1 MLQCTKPRVDR
12 EEGLKTA
19 PSRSSEF
26 LDEISNVDLL
36 ENIYDDFNQVDYE
49 SDTFF
54 GASGGYEDTSFTT
67 DLSDDLSII
76 QGIIPTAGNSSENE
90 GSGNFRGAL
99 SILDENEELDGSG
112 SRDSSNLL
120 SEQSSRLFS
129 SSPDLLGLNARCSKC
144 LDLKPDHSSI
154 KPRNDLDILPS
165 EDEAALG
172 FLSDSCCFKVASM
185 ETMGCRGQECSFQ
198 RLSLTNLVPL
208 SAMPSRA
215 VSPSLTECA
224 CPFRSG
230 AAIDSFLQPTFD
242 SSLIQRDSITQ
253 SLKTCIAEE
262 LSRELSAEAAAFLS
276 HSLSESAPHL
286 PLPSSGRKL
295 SATTSLD
302 SSASAEQACKT
313 AGSARAF
320 VRPRRA
326 VSYALLEDA
335 YPRGKK
341 RGAGGHQPGKLVTNP
356 LGLACTAC
364 GVLAT
369 PVWRAGPA
377 GPKTLCNACGVRYMK
392 VAKKK

>member
-1 MLQCTKPRVDR
+1 
-12 EEGLKTA
+12 
-19 PSRSSEF
+19 
-26 LDEISNVDLL
+26 
-36 ENIYDDFNQVDYE
+36 
-49 SDTFF
+49 
-54 GASGGYEDTSFTT
+54 
-67 DLSDDLSII
+67 LSII

-99 SILDENEELDGSG
+99 SILDDNEELDGSG

-120 SEQSSRLFS
+120 SEQSSRLVTCLHFYGASYQLSSPCRLFS

-230 AAIDSFLQPTFD
+230 AAIDSCLQPTFD

-364 GVLAT
+364 GVL
-369 PVWRAGPA
+369 VRASTVFDPFE
-377 GPKTLCNACGVRYMK
+377 TCIIM
-392 VAKKK
+392 